1 MERNKFK
8 TYGLGKNT
16 VSQLVP
22 HTPGF
27 YILINES
34 MFDRGIRLQEYGES
48 FVAED
53 LQCDILKRIGISD
66 ADSFCFFPTSS
77 FDEAKKEYETYKK
90 YMEDK

>member
-1 MERNKFK
+1 MNKFN

-22 HTPGF
+22 HAPGF
-27 YILINES
+27 YILISER
-34 MFDRGIRLQEYGES
+34 MVDCGIKLQEHRES

-53 LQCDILKRIGISD
+53 LQCDILKRIGTFD
-66 ADSFCFFPTSS
+66 ADSFCFFQFST

>member
-1 MERNKFK
+1 MEMNRFN

-22 HTPGF
+22 HAPGF
-27 YILINES
+27 YILINERT
-34 MFDRGIRLQEYGES
+34 FDRGIKLHEHIES
-48 FVAED
+48 FVAKD
-53 LQCDILKRIGISD
+53 LQRDILNRIGTSD
-66 ADSFCFFPTSS
+66 ADSFCFFQYST